1 MKNYYQLYK
10 AQHKRAKEIL
20 QVLEF
25 QKTVI
30 TQQLKKNRICP
41 NLNKD
46 LKTLDLEIKITLN
59 EIEQVE
65 ADIER
70 AQSSIL
76 KIVT

>member
-20 QVLEF
+20 HVLEF

-30 TQQLKKNRICP
+30 TNQLKKNPICP

-46 LKTLDLEIKITLN
+46 LKTVELEIKITHN
-59 EIEQVE
+59 EIEQAE
-65 ADIER
+65 ADIEL

-76 KIVT
+76 KIIS